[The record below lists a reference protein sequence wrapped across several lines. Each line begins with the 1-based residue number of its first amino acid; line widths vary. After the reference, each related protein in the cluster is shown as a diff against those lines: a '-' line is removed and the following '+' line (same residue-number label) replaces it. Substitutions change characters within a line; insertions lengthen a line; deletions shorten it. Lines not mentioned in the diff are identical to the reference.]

1 MSFFKKN
8 KIKEEKYDKE
18 NLIPIIHASICTGEM
33 VVGFKDI
40 RNGKFT
46 EIMLIKDNDD
56 LEKFKKMYGIEGNIK
71 KEY

>member
-18 NLIPIIHASICTGEM
+18 NLIPIIQASICTGEM